1 MLGRAL
7 AGEQNMEF
15 EKTLD
20 SNGYI
25 RIEEKCGA
33 AITLSH
39 ENDTADILSIYI
51 PEDKRREGIGSSLLS
66 AAKQE
71 AQRHDIRTIGARFS
85 NGISGMKK
93 LFEKAGF
100 DVSEGAPIFTF
111 DTEKLLASKKV
122 INSLKKKSE
131 KADFVSFDHMKM
143 KQWDGFFKLLSEH
156 SIKLTSKDMVRFSKK
171 TSGVVYDTEGEIR
184 AYIFCT
190 EGEGQLHIDYLGTPK
205 TGDSAYV
212 MEALKG
218 MINNLILSGAHD
230 SYPEVTAVCA
240 NESATKLMKK
250 VLPEEPEKIG
260 AAMYAKKDIS
270 KESEIYMDIGDNAD
284 DDLYYE
290 WDHEIE
296 KVPMQ
301 ANISWKTA
309 HYKER
314 EEGAE
319 NGQ

>member
-1 MLGRAL
+1 
-7 AGEQNMEF
+7 MEF

-66 AAKQE
+66 AAEQE
-71 AQRHDIRTIGARFS
+71 AQKHDIRTLGASFS
-85 NGISGMKK
+85 NSISGMEK

-111 DTEKLLASKKV
+111 DTDKLLASKKV
-122 INSLKKKSE
+122 INALKKKSN
-131 KADFVSFDHMKM
+131 KADFVSFNHMKM

-156 SIKLTSKDMVRFSKK
+156 SIRLTSKDMVRFSKK
-171 TSGVVYDTEGEIR
+171 TSGVVYDEDGNIR

-190 EGEGQLHIDYLGTPK
+190 EREGQIHIDYLGTPK
-205 TGDSAYV
+205 IGDSAYV

-218 MINNLILSGAHD
+218 MINNLIISGGEER
-230 SYPEVTAVCA
+230 YPEITAVCA
-240 NESATKLMKK
+240 NHNAKKLMKT
-250 VLPEEPEKIG
+250 VLSEEPEKIG
-260 AAMYAKKDIS
+260 MAMCAKKDIS
-270 KESEIYMDIGDNAD
+270 EDSEEYIDIGESTD
-284 DDLYYE
+284 DDLFYE
-290 WDHEIE
+290 WDEEIE
-296 KVPMQ
+296 MVPMQ
-301 ANISWKTA
+301 ANINWKTI
-309 HYKER
+309 HYRER

-319 NGQ
+319 HGQ